1 MAISSTNISM
11 SAINSEVSSVSS
23 TNLRILSV
31 NANEYSGYTLLND
44 SPYGMNEFAGY
55 SHGPP
60 THNISWASWSS
71 PGGKISFQST
81 IGESGTNVPFGS
93 YQWDQLSISES
104 SGGAFVIYW
113 TTARNDSWTHLTLGS
128 YTAYR
133 TSATSTTSTTHRFT
147 GLTTA
152 NKNAIKGATSG
163 VFQY

>member
-1 MAISSTNISM
+1 MAVTTTNISM
-11 SAINSEVSSVSS
+11 SAINAEVTSVSS
-23 TNLRILSV
+23 TNLRILST

-60 THNISWASWSS
+60 THNISWVSWSS
-71 PGGKISFQST
+71 GGGKINFQNT
-81 IGESGTNVPFGS
+81 IGESGTSVPFGS
-93 YQWDQLSISES
+93 YNWSELSISDN
-104 SGGAFVIYW
+104 SGGTFIIYW
-113 TTARNDSWTHLTLGS
+113 TTARNDSWTHLTLGG

-133 TSATSTTSTTHRFT
+133 TSATSTTSTTHRFQ

-152 NKNAIKGATSG
+152 NRNAIRGATSG